1 MKIIYW
7 NIRGIGNNDS
17 RIAFRE
23 MYRLNNPSLV
33 FLAEPMVVYDSIPSW
48 FWNNLHVTNYCVN
61 KREPL
66 IPNLWAV
73 WGADVAFTVTFASS
87 QCLVLEHVCNGSTV
101 YIAGIYASTS
111 YILRRQL
118 WADLTRLQNTL
129 VAPWLFVGDFN
140 AVLGAHDKRG
150 RRLPPSLSCTDFLT
164 WTNANLLM
172 HMNTNGVQYTWN
184 NGRLDSDSVFQ
195 RLDRAI
201 CNEAWIDFWR
211 GTSCTTL
218 MRTQSDHHPLL
229 VCMTLNL
236 TPRTTSFKFF
246 KTWTQH
252 EDCRPLVLATWKKE
266 VIGAGM
272 HCLQTKLHRLKDAFR
287 VWNKTVFG
295 DVQRQVQLAADEVSH
310 IQNLIDSSGLDT
322 DTHSLELQAQL
333 SLTLAL
339 NIQDQFWREKARNQ
353 SFIYGDR
360 NTAYF
365 HRMASIKSSAKVITF
380 IQDGETRIT
389 KSRLMEEHVVS
400 YFQNIFGGNNNC
412 VNNGLAA
419 TVIPFMVTE
428 EENAMLAAMPM
439 FDEIKDAVFTMNA
452 DGAPGPD
459 GFGGHFYQHFWDIVS
474 ADLVSSVQEFFY
486 TGVLIPN
493 INSNILV
500 LIPKVPGAATMGD
513 FRPIALANFQFKIV
527 TKILADRLALICM
540 RIISPEQRG
549 FVRDR
554 KISDCIIMASEAI
567 NMLTNSAK
575 PSTRLTGIF

>member
-1 MKIIYW
+1 
-7 NIRGIGNNDS
+7 
-17 RIAFRE
+17 
-23 MYRLNNPSLV
+23 
-33 FLAEPMVVYDSIPSW
+33 
-48 FWNNLHVTNYCVN
+48 
-61 KREPL
+61 
-66 IPNLWAV
+66 
-73 WGADVAFTVTFASS
+73 
-87 QCLVLEHVCNGSTV
+87 
-101 YIAGIYASTS
+101 
-111 YILRRQL
+111 
-118 WADLTRLQNTL
+118 
-129 VAPWLFVGDFN
+129 
-140 AVLGAHDKRG
+140 
-150 RRLPPSLSCTDFLT
+150 
-164 WTNANLLM
+164 
-172 HMNTNGVQYTWN
+172 
-184 NGRLDSDSVFQ
+184 
-195 RLDRAI
+195 
-201 CNEAWIDFWR
+201 
-211 GTSCTTL
+211 
-218 MRTQSDHHPLL
+218 
-229 VCMTLNL
+229 
-236 TPRTTSFKFF
+236 
-246 KTWTQH
+246 
-252 EDCRPLVLATWKKE
+252 
-266 VIGAGM
+266 
-272 HCLQTKLHRLKDAFR
+272 
-287 VWNKTVFG
+287 
-295 DVQRQVQLAADEVSH
+295 VSH

-333 SLTLAL
+333 ALTLAL
-339 NIQDQFWREKARNQ
+339 NIQDQFWRKKARNQ
-353 SFIYGDR
+353 SFIYGDQ

-380 IQDGETRIT
+380 IQYGETRIT
-389 KSRLMEEHVVS
+389 EPRLMEEHVVS
-400 YFQNIFGGNNNC
+400 FFQNIFGGNNNC

-549 FVRDR
+549 FVCDR